1 MMQQNCATI
10 VAFSRLMTIMT
21 KQKHDQQ
28 PAAVTH
34 DRAES
39 IGSVMCLLVSIIAIA
54 AMIIQSIN

>member
-1 MMQQNCATI
+1 MMQRNYVTI

-54 AMIIQSIN
+54 AMIMQSIN

>member
-1 MMQQNCATI
+1 MMQRNCVTI

>member
-1 MMQQNCATI
+1 MQQSYVTI
-10 VAFSRLMTIMT
+10 VAFSRLMTIMA

>member
-1 MMQQNCATI
+1 MQQSCVAI

-21 KQKHDQQ
+21 KQKRDQQ

-39 IGSVMCLLVSIIAIA
+39 IGSVMCLLVSIIVIA

>member
-1 MMQQNCATI
+1 MQQNYVTI
-10 VAFSRLMTIMT
+10 VVFLMLMTIMT
-21 KQKHDQQ
+21 KQKRDQQ

-39 IGSVMCLLVSIIAIA
+39 IGSVMCLLVSIISIA

>member
-1 MMQQNCATI
+1 MQQNYVTI
-10 VAFSRLMTIMT
+10 VSLLRLMTTMT

-54 AMIIQSIN
+54 AMIIQSLN

>member
-1 MMQQNCATI
+1 MQQNYVTI
-10 VAFSRLMTIMT
+10 VSLSRLMTTMT

-39 IGSVMCLLVSIIAIA
+39 IGSVMCLLVSVIAIA

>member
-1 MMQQNCATI
+1 
-10 VAFSRLMTIMT
+10 MT
-21 KQKHDQQ
+21 KQQHDQQ

>member
-1 MMQQNCATI
+1 MQQNYGTI
-10 VAFSRLMTIMT
+10 VAFSRLLTIMT
-21 KQKHDQQ
+21 KQKRNQQ

-39 IGSVMCLLVSIIAIA
+39 IGSVMCLLVSVIAIT

>member
-1 MMQQNCATI
+1 MMQQNYGTI

-28 PAAVTH
+28 PTAVTH

>member
-1 MMQQNCATI
+1 MMQQSCVTI
-10 VAFSRLMTIMT
+10 VSLSRLMTIVT
-21 KQKHDQQ
+21 KQKRDHQ
-28 PAAVTH
+28 PAVTH

>member
-1 MMQQNCATI
+1 MMQQSCVTI

-21 KQKHDQQ
+21 KQKRDQQ

>member
-1 MMQQNCATI
+1 MMQQSCVTI
-10 VAFSRLMTIMT
+10 VVFSRLMTIMT

-39 IGSVMCLLVSIIAIA
+39 IGSVMCLLVSIIAIT
-54 AMIIQSIN
+54 AMIIQAIN

>member
-1 MMQQNCATI
+1 MMQKNYVTI

-28 PAAVTH
+28 PVSVTH

>member
-1 MMQQNCATI
+1 MMQQNYGTI
-10 VAFSRLMTIMT
+10 VAFSRLMTIVT

-28 PAAVTH
+28 PTAVTH

>member
-1 MMQQNCATI
+1 MQQSYVTI
-10 VAFSRLMTIMT
+10 VAFSRLMTTVT
-21 KQKHDQQ
+21 KQKRDQQ
-28 PAAVTH
+28 PAVVTH

>member
-1 MMQQNCATI
+1 MMLQSCVTI

-39 IGSVMCLLVSIIAIA
+39 IGSVMCLVVSVIAIS
-54 AMIIQSIN
+54 AMNIQAIN

>member
-1 MMQQNCATI
+1 
-10 VAFSRLMTIMT
+10 MT

-28 PAAVTH
+28 PAVVTH

-39 IGSVMCLLVSIIAIA
+39 IGSVMCLLVSVIAIT

>member
-1 MMQQNCATI
+1 MMQRNYVTI

-28 PAAVTH
+28 PTVVTH

>member
-1 MMQQNCATI
+1 MQRNYVTI
-10 VAFSRLMTIMT
+10 VSLSRLMTTMT

-39 IGSVMCLLVSIIAIA
+39 IGSVMCLLVSVIAIA

>member
-1 MMQQNCATI
+1 MMQRNYVTI
-10 VAFSRLMTIMT
+10 VSLSRLMTTMT

-39 IGSVMCLLVSIIAIA
+39 IGSVMCLLVSVIAIA

>member
-1 MMQQNCATI
+1 MQRSCVTI
-10 VAFSRLMTIMT
+10 VAFSRLMTITT

-34 DRAES
+34 DRVES

>member
-1 MMQQNCATI
+1 MA
-10 VAFSRLMTIMT
+10 

-28 PAAVTH
+28 PAAVAR

-39 IGSVMCLLVSIIAIA
+39 IGSVMCLLVSIIAIT

>member
-1 MMQQNCATI
+1 MQQSCVTI

-21 KQKHDQQ
+21 KQKRDQQ
-28 PAAVTH
+28 PTAVTH

>member
-1 MMQQNCATI
+1 MMRRNYVTI

>member
-1 MMQQNCATI
+1 
-10 VAFSRLMTIMT
+10 MT

-28 PAAVTH
+28 PAAVTR

-39 IGSVMCLLVSIIAIA
+39 IGSVMRLLVSIIAIA

>member
-1 MMQQNCATI
+1 MMQRNYVTI

-39 IGSVMCLLVSIIAIA
+39 IGSVMCLLVSIIAIT

>member
-1 MMQQNCATI
+1 MQRSCVTI

-28 PAAVTH
+28 PAVVTH

>member
-1 MMQQNCATI
+1 MMQQNYVTI
-10 VAFSRLMTIMT
+10 VAFSRLLTIMT
-21 KQKHDQQ
+21 KQKHNQQ
-28 PAAVTH
+28 PVAVTH

>member
-1 MMQQNCATI
+1 MI
-10 VAFSRLMTIMT
+10 

-28 PAAVTH
+28 SAAVTH

>member
-1 MMQQNCATI
+1 
-10 VAFSRLMTIMT
+10 MTTMT

-28 PAAVTH
+28 PTVVTH